1 MLQIC
6 YASTSTSDDAQLLQD
21 VRDILSEARDFNTL
35 HDVSGVL
42 YFADRHYFQCLEGDE
57 SILRRLMSKLTK
69 DPRHTDI
76 KVFEAKTIQEAHFKT
91 WSMKYVQ
98 RMSHFHR
105 QMSEMG
111 FATFEPHAMQQ
122 QHVDQLLQ
130 ALYDARPDEASD

>member
-35 HDVSGVL
+35 HEVSGVL

-57 SILRRLMSKLTK
+57 SILRQLMSKLSK
-69 DPRHTDI
+69 DTRHTNI
-76 KVFEAKTIQEAHFKT
+76 KVFETKTIQEAHFKT

-98 RMSHFHR
+98 RMSHFHQ
-105 QMSEMG
+105 QMSEIG
-111 FATFEPHAMQQ
+111 STTFKPHAMQQ

-130 ALYDARPDEASD
+130 VLYDVQSDEVTD